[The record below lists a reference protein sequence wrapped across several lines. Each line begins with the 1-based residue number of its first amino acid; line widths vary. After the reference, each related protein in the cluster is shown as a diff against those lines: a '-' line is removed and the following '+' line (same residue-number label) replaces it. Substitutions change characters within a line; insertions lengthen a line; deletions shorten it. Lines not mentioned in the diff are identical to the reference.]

1 MNNIIKGIKKN
12 ENILFYGIIVV
23 TLLLAFVVGEP
34 SSPDEKG
41 KLPDSLY
48 GTWLTNK
55 DDIEAGKKAEEVYQQ
70 AIVDNLDYK
79 EERMKFIEEYL
90 DSRSKSELDQLRADF
105 DNAKGLTVGEMAIY
119 KVLHE
124 RDNSGPSL
132 SIPTIVLGGV
142 ALGVVSLVKF
152 DVITPKKEDDLEE
165 HKL

>member
-1 MNNIIKGIKKN
+1 MNNIIKAIKKN

-23 TLLLAFVVGEP
+23 TLLLAFVVGGS

-41 KLPDSLY
+41 RLPQALDM
-48 GTWLTNK
+48 TNLTNE
-55 DDIEAGKKAEEVYQQ
+55 DDIEVSKIIEEVL
-70 AIVDNLDYK
+70 N
-79 EERMKFIEEYL
+79 EEQPKFIEEYL
-90 DSRSKSELDQLRADF
+90 DSRSNSELDQLRSDL
-105 DNAKGLTVGEMAIY
+105 DKAKGLKGGEKILYDA
-119 KVLHE
+119 LHE

-132 SIPTIVLGGV
+132 EIIVLGGV